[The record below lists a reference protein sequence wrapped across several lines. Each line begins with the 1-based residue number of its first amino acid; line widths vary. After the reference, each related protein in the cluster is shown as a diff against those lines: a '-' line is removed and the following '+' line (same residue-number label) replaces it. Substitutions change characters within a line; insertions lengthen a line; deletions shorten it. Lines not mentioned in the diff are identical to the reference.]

1 MKTKQKL
8 RKNPTSDVGE
18 VLTALKKVNN
28 RVLPNDEIVGTY
40 SVEIGSATVYLK
52 ENENDDTFS
61 TIGRGQFM
69 VHFNSEESKLFY
81 VTDNIRKEQLRFMNN
96 RGQIDH
102 GRFFSEDEI
111 LAVSLCNDAYERIHD
126 KLSEM
131 YEYNEQRIKTNH
143 KQADLISKLGVAD
156 E

>member
-18 VLTALKKVNN
+18 VLDALKKVNN

-81 VTDNIRKEQLRFMNN
+81 VTDNIIKTGLQFINN

-143 KQADLISKLGVAD
+143 KRADLISKLGVAD